1 MPGRIIKP
9 VIIILAAVML
19 LAGCTG
25 KPASRQSGND
35 GELTVVT
42 SFYPIYLHTI
52 NIAGGIPGVKVLN
65 MTQPQT
71 GCLHDYQLT
80 PSDMKLLEQADI
92 FVVNGAGMES
102 FLDKVINQLPDVKI
116 VEASKGIELIPEEHG
131 EDDGESFNPHVWVSV
146 SGAIEQVDNI
156 AEQLAELDR
165 DNADRYR
172 SNAHAYIEKLE
183 ALRDKMH
190 SVLDGLSNRK
200 IITFHEAFT
209 YFAKEFNLE
218 TVAVIEREP
227 GSEPS
232 AAELADTIDKV
243 REAGIKALFAEPQ
256 YPSKAAD
263 TIARETGAKV
273 YMLDPVVTGE
283 ADGEDPDAYIRIME
297 NNLKVLEEALK

>member
-1 MPGRIIKP
+1 
-9 VIIILAAVML
+9 
-19 LAGCTG
+19 
-25 KPASRQSGND
+25 
-35 GELTVVT
+35 
-42 SFYPIYLHTI
+42 
-52 NIAGGIPGVKVLN
+52 
-65 MTQPQT
+65 
-71 GCLHDYQLT
+71 
-80 PSDMKLLEQADI
+80 
-92 FVVNGAGMES
+92 
-102 FLDKVINQLPDVKI
+102 LDN
-116 VEASKGIELIPEEHG
+116 
-131 EDDGESFNPHVWVSV
+131 F
-146 SGAIEQVDNI
+146 

-232 AAELADTIDKV
+232 AADLAETIDKV